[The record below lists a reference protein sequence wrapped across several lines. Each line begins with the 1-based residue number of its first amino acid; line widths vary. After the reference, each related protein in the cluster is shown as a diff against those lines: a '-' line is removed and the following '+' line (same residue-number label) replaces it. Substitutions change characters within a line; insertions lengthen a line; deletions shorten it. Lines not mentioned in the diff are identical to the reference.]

1 MPSHFNVIPAS
12 WKYPGHRV
20 LPLLKQRSTHPPR
33 QSAPLG
39 FDGFG
44 FGGLNRR
51 GGSLQGL
58 TIALLLG
65 TTIGVIPLG
74 GPIKVMAQPSTPGS
88 PPIAPPAS
96 TLPQSAEGW
105 LNTGLNA
112 IQQGQLPAAI
122 EAFQTA
128 LQLNP
133 QLVPARYNLGL
144 ALRQSGNLTGAI
156 EAFSQT
162 TQIDPNF
169 ALAFSNLG
177 AAFLEN
183 NQFEQAQT
191 ALARAIELD
200 PQLSIAYYNLGLV
213 YEKTEQWPLA
223 ESAFL
228 QTLQRQPNSSQ
239 AFYHLGIIY
248 AQQAAQ
254 SSDPQVVQRFLNR
267 AQSSYLQAVLLNP
280 QYMEAFYR
288 LGSLN
293 YDREN
298 YLAAIENFRQA
309 ANLNPNYADAYYA
322 AALSFVKL
330 NQVSDALTLFSHAL
344 AIYQSQNR
352 LDWVQRTQQ
361 QIDRLNR

>member
-1 MPSHFNVIPAS
+1 MTAS
-12 WKYPGHRV
+12 WKYPGDRG
-20 LPLLKQRSTHPPR
+20 LPLLGKRAPQNPR
-33 QSAPLG
+33 KSSRLG
-39 FDGFG
+39 FNGFG
-44 FGGLNRR
+44 FYGLNLR
-51 GGSLQGL
+51 GSSFLGL
-58 TIALLLG
+58 TITLLLG
-65 TTIGVIPLG
+65 TTVGVIPLWF
-74 GPIKVMAQPSTPGS
+74 PVKVMAQPSIPAS
-88 PPIAPPAS
+88 PPVAPPTS

-122 EAFQTA
+122 EAFQTG

-177 AAFLEN
+177 AALLEN
-183 NQFEQAQT
+183 NQFDQAQT
-191 ALARAIELD
+191 ALARSLELD

-228 QTLQRQPNSSQ
+228 QTLQHQPNSSQ
-239 AFYHLGIIY
+239 AFYHLGIVY

-254 SSDPQVVQRFLNR
+254 ASDPPVVQRLLNR
-267 AQSSYLQAVLLNP
+267 AQSSYLQAVFLNP
-280 QYMEAFYR
+280 QYMEALYR

-293 YDREN
+293 YQQEH
-298 YLAAIENFRQA
+298 YLAAIENFRRA
-309 ANLNPNYADAYYA
+309 ANINPNYADAYYA
-322 AALSFVKL
+322 AALAFVKL
-330 NQVSDALTLFSHAL
+330 NQVPDALTLFSHAL
-344 AIYQSQNR
+344 ALYQAQNR

-361 QIDRLNR
+361 QIDRLKNLENGG